1 MKLAA
6 NLASVC
12 RLKEQ
17 DKKDK
22 SGNSSVQRL
31 FPTTCG
37 EARTTEKRLRICLFT
52 LQPPLKRSSIQKT
65 DHSYR
70 KFNLFRDAKH
80 SSPGRGWDILQPE
93 QVTENWTPCS
103 EVEKGAVQQQLEL
116 LLASPLFHSSKR
128 YPSFLRFAVARVLA
142 GQTDQLKERI
152 LGIEIFERPADYD
165 TNTDPIVRVTAAE
178 IRKRIEQYYQ
188 DPKHSHEIRL
198 FLPAG
203 SYAPQFY
210 WPGHPS
216 GLPAGSLES
225 PNDGSGAIKAQP
237 ASTLSIAPQTK
248 RIFTAGRTLTFA
260 LAVLVVVIASTTL
273 WRASRPPVLRQFWD
287 PFVNSPNPV
296 FICVADQSQ
305 YSTIRLRDAADPL
318 HEITLPD
325 SMVTLIIDDVS
336 PLVNIAALLR
346 TYGKTSRVLGESNT
360 TLTDLRRGPSIFI
373 GAFDN
378 TWTLRLTS
386 PLHFHFANDAAMK
399 KLWIEDRSNPGKHNW
414 MMDRSQQQTG
424 TYSDYAIV
432 ARFTDPNIEQ
442 LVVVGAGIGR
452 GGTVAAGEF
461 LVDENRMEEMLKQV
475 SGDWKRKNIEIVL
488 ETQIIGDRSGPPRIS
503 AVYIW

>member
-1 MKLAA
+1 MA
-6 NLASVC
+6 
-12 RLKEQ
+12 RQ
-17 DKKDK
+17 DRPKSAYGFVFLRCGHLQSAVVSKK
-22 SGNSSVQRL
+22 QTR
-31 FPTTCG
+31 
-37 EARTTEKRLRICLFT
+37 AIEKI
-52 LQPPLKRSSIQKT
+52 
-65 DHSYR
+65 
-70 KFNLFRDAKH
+70 NLFRDARH
-80 SSPGRGWDILQPE
+80 SSLGAWGGVILQPE
-93 QVTENWTPCS
+93 QLTENWTPCN

-152 LGIEIFERPADYD
+152 VGIEIFERPADYD

-216 GLPAGSLES
+216 GLPASSLELPS
-225 PNDGSGAIKAQP
+225 DPSVAGKAQP
-237 ASTLSIAPQTK
+237 TSALPVVRTK
-248 RIFTAGRTLTFA
+248 RIFTAGRMLAFA
-260 LAVLVVVIASTTL
+260 LAGLVLVIASATL
-273 WRASRPPVLRQFWD
+273 WQVSRPPVLRQFWE
-287 PFVNSPNPV
+287 PFVTSPNPV
-296 FICVADQSQ
+296 LICVADQSQ
-305 YSTIRLRDAADPL
+305 YSSIRLRDAADPQ

-325 SMVTLIIDDVS
+325 TMVTLIIDDVS

-360 TLTDLRRGPSIFI
+360 TLTDLRRSPSIFI

-378 TWTLRLTS
+378 SWTLRLTS
-386 PLHFHFANDAAMK
+386 PLHFHFANDTAMNK
-399 KLWIEDRSNPGKHNW
+399 FWIEDRSNPGRHNW

-432 ARFTDPNIEQ
+432 ARFVDPNIEQ

-461 LVDENRMEEMLKQV
+461 LVDANRMEEMLKQV

-488 ETQIIGDRSGPPRIS
+488 ETQVIGDRSGPPRIS
-503 AVYIW
+503 AVYVW